1 MISTFSK
8 RIRELAPSGTVM
20 LANRIKKLKSKGVDI
35 ISFNLGEPDFDTP
48 PKVVEAAKHALDR
61 GDTHYTPSL
70 GTNELRSAVADH
82 VWNKNGIPAKVD
94 NVMIMPAKFALYAA
108 LQALVDVGD
117 EVIYPDP
124 GWVSYGPM
132 VQLAGGVCRPVR
144 MINDGYWHWRPK
156 DIEDA
161 INDRTRAII
170 INTPSNPTGSVMSLK
185 DLEQIA
191 AIAKDHDLYVIS
203 DEIYEDLIYD
213 GKHCS
218 IASLFGM
225 ADRTLTVSGLSKS
238 YAMTGWRLGW
248 LIADREIIK
257 MVNKLQQH
265 SLTCLPGFIQQA
277 AVTALSESESVE
289 AMRKEFMER
298 RDMLVPLINSIP
310 GLSCETPQGAFY
322 AFFKADLGYDSMTL
336 SEMLI
341 DRANVALTP
350 GSAFG
355 EGGEGYLRMSYAASR
370 EDIAEGMRRIKEV
383 AEGIMSA

>member
-20 LANRIKKLKSKGVDI
+20 LANRVKKLTSEGVDI

-48 PKVVEAAKHALDR
+48 TKVVEAAKRALDD

-70 GTNELRSAVADH
+70 GVNQLRSAVADH

-132 VQLAGGVCRPVR
+132 IQLAGGVCRPVR
-144 MINDGYWHWRPK
+144 MINDGNWHWRPE
-156 DIEDA
+156 DIEEA
-161 INDRTRAII
+161 INDRTKVII
-170 INTPSNPTGSVMSLK
+170 INSPSNPTGGVMSLK

-191 AIAKDHDLYVIS
+191 TIAKDHDLYVVS

-213 GKHCS
+213 GRHCS
-218 IASLFGM
+218 MASLFGM

-238 YAMTGWRLGW
+238 YAMTGWRIGW
-248 LIADREIIK
+248 LVADREIIK

-277 AVTALSESESVE
+277 AVAAFSEGESVE
-289 AMRKEFMER
+289 AMRKEFRER

-310 GLSCETPQGAFY
+310 GLSCEIPQGAFY

-341 DRANVALTP
+341 DRAHVALTP

-355 EGGEGYLRMSYAASR
+355 EGGEGYMRMSYAASR
-370 EDIAEGMRRIKEV
+370 EDIVEGMRRIKEF
-383 AEGIMSA
+383 AEGIRSA